1 MEYGVILVKDTRS
14 TEDKNRSDFAL
25 VIRQLDVILA
35 ELDKNEYLTKDD
47 TIAIARSVIKLTD
60 YALQLSNGQLPGVS
74 DEEHYFDLLD
84 KMHLL
89 ISNEVFRNEIAKLA
103 VQNETCA
110 DCRKFIPVIDELFLA
125 YLAVARA
132 KKQRNLAKY
141 MENKNYKGNN
151 NDNEN

>member
-1 MEYGVILVKDTRS
+1 MEMEYGVILVKDKRS
-14 TEDKNRSDFAL
+14 QEDKNKADHELIIKAL
-25 VIRQLDVILA
+25 DTILA
-35 ELDKNEYLTKDD
+35 ELDKDKSLTKDD
-47 TIAIARSVIKLTD
+47 TISIARSVIKLTD
-60 YALQLSNGQLPGVS
+60 YALQLSNGQIPGVS

-110 DCRKFIPVIDELFLA
+110 DCRKFITAIEDM
-125 YLAVARA
+125 YSAVKIAL
-132 KKQRNLAKY
+132 KYRNLAKY

-151 NDNEN
+151 NDYKN

>member
-1 MEYGVILVKDTRS
+1 M
-14 TEDKNRSDFAL
+14 
-25 VIRQLDVILA
+25 
-35 ELDKNEYLTKDD
+35 
-47 TIAIARSVIKLTD
+47 IKLTD
-60 YALQLSNGQLPGVS
+60 YALQLSNGQIPGVS

-110 DCRKFIPVIDELFLA
+110 DCRKFITAIEDM
-125 YLAVARA
+125 YSAVKIAL
-132 KKQRNLAKY
+132 KYRNLAKY

-151 NDNEN
+151 NDYKN